1 MNRRVAAVVPA
12 AGRSR
17 RMGREKIELLWDVS
31 TVLDTILD
39 KIVTVRARPVVVV
52 LRPDLTKA
60 EERARRR
67 GASVVVNPRP
77 EQDMIESV
85 RLGISALTELLTE
98 PLDAVML
105 WPGDH
110 PAVAPSTLE
119 ALLAAADRT
128 RVILPRHE
136 GRRGH
141 PAVIGSDLLAE
152 IAAIPPGEGLRH
164 LWRRRS
170 EAVRELDVD
179 DPGILID
186 LDTPADY
193 ERSKPRKI

>member
-1 MNRRVAAVVPA
+1 VNRRIAAVVPA

-17 RMGREKIELLWDVS
+17 RMGREKVELLWDLS
-31 TVLDTILD
+31 TVLETILD
-39 KIVTVRARPVVVV
+39 KIVTIRAWPVVVV

-60 EERARRR
+60 QERVRRR
-67 GASVVVNPRP
+67 GATVVVNPRP
-77 EQDMIESV
+77 DEDMIESI

-110 PAVAPSTLE
+110 PAVAPPTLE
-119 ALLAAADRT
+119 TLLAAADRT

-141 PAVIGSDLLAE
+141 PAVIGSDLLAG
-152 IAAIPPGEGLRH
+152 IAAIPPGEGLRR
-164 LWRRRS
+164 LWRRRPDT
-170 EAVRELDVD
+170 VVELDVD
-179 DPGILID
+179 DPGVLID

-193 ERSKPRKI
+193 ERSKPKGV